1 MCDDYSTAL
10 FVMGEE
16 RALDF
21 WRDETMWGGQGCPFD
36 LVLITEDGRV
46 AVTEGLA
53 DRFTLDES
61 GGYAYEV
68 VS

>member
-1 MCDDYSTAL
+1 MQIEFFSFL
-10 FVMGEE
+10 
-16 RALDF
+16 
-21 WRDETMWGGQGCPFD
+21 P
-36 LVLITEDGRV
+36 DGRV